1 MEEKIAELEK
11 KLSDLQE
18 KYDDLLERFEKVE
31 SFYDYYFEGLFTI
44 LQKNGFA

>member
-1 MEEKIAELEK
+1 MEERIAELEK

-31 SFYDYYFEGLFTI
+31 NFYDNFFESIFAV
-44 LQKNGFA
+44 LQDYGYV